1 MKLTTTEKYAL
12 AVLEVN
18 PKLSELQKEK
28 QSVCLVASCIWDMI
42 EAETIAPDAKG
53 RLKISEP
60 LPESLSYCDSIYELL
75 AKKSKKPEDVVLEYT
90 HTLTGRRIKTLTES
104 IVDSLLNKSVLTVE
118 KQDSLLNAKLYH
130 VNNLALAEDIA
141 AIRNMENETI
151 TSNQFLLAILLLKS
165 GIAKKILN
173 RDELSNLKKAAKQ
186 DRGNFQ
192 PYVKNMIAM
201 AETTIS
207 SSIATFIVTQ

>member
-75 AKKSKKPEDVVLEYT
+75 AKKSKKRDLISAVN
-90 HTLTGRRIKTLTES
+90 I
-104 IVDSLLNKSVLTVE
+104 SLP
-118 KQDSLLNAKLYH
+118 
-130 VNNLALAEDIA
+130 
-141 AIRNMENETI
+141 
-151 TSNQFLLAILLLKS
+151 F
-165 GIAKKILN
+165 
-173 RDELSNLKKAAKQ
+173 
-186 DRGNFQ
+186 
-192 PYVKNMIAM
+192 
-201 AETTIS
+201 
-207 SSIATFIVTQ
+207 